1 MNGRDRATELVAE
14 IAEHL
19 EAAALDQSTTVT
31 LDFDSIPQIL
41 DSGNACVTIMPPRQE
56 FPTTALTENTWTVLV
71 IAGPIQDQ
79 WASWGTIDE
88 IIGALQGPLI
98 VDSAEPAEYQA
109 INGPN
114 YPAYTLTFTETI

>member
-1 MNGRDRATELVAE
+1 MMGRERATELVDE

-19 EAAALDQSTTVT
+19 TLAQLDASTTVT
-31 LDFDSIPQIL
+31 LEFDRIPGIL
-41 DSGNACVTIMPPRQE
+41 SSGNACVTVMPPRQE

-79 WASWGTIDE
+79 WESWGTIDA
-88 IIGALQGPLI
+88 IISALQGPLI
-98 VDSAEPAEYQA
+98 VESAEPADYQSL
-109 INGPN
+109 NGPT

>member
-1 MNGRDRATELVAE
+1 MNGRERATELVAE

-31 LDFDSIPQIL
+31 LDFDGIPQIL
-41 DSGNACVTIMPPRQE
+41 DSGTACVTVLPPKQA
-56 FPTTALTENTWTVLV
+56 FPTTALTENTWEVL
-71 IAGPIQDQ
+71 IISGPIQDQ

-98 VDSAEPAEYQA
+98 VDRAEPAEYQA
-109 INGPN
+109 HNGPT